1 MDQQNQNLFDLH
13 MDQQS
18 FNYFGEAAKWA
29 KFIAIIGFVFCGLMV
44 VVALFAGTIFASMFS
59 AMGSTGMGMVGG
71 GAFTV
76 VYLIFA
82 ALWFFP
88 CLYLFRFAT
97 QMQSAIQS
105 NEQNKLQLSIRNLK
119 SYFRF
124 LGILFIVILSFYA
137 LGILG
142 ALAMGLGSM

>member
-13 MDQQS
+13 LDQQS
-18 FNYFGEAAKWA
+18 FSYFGEAAKWA

-44 VVALFAGTIFASMFS
+44 VIALFAGSMFASMFAS
-59 AMGSTGMGMVGG
+59 MGSGMGMVGG
-71 GAFTV
+71 GVFTV

-105 NEQNKLQLSIRNLK
+105 NEQVKLQYSIRNLK
-119 SYFRF
+119 AYFRF
-124 LGILFIVILSFYA
+124 LGILFIIVLAFYA

-142 ALAMGLGSM
+142 MLAVGVGRM

>member
-1 MDQQNQNLFDLH
+1 MDQQNQNLLDLQL
-13 MDQQS
+13 DQQS
-18 FNYFGEAAKWA
+18 FSYFAESAKWA
-29 KFIAIIGFVFCGLMV
+29 KFIAIVGFVFCGLMV
-44 VVALFAGTIFASMFS
+44 IVALFAGTIFATMFAS
-59 AMGSTGMGMVGG
+59 MGSGMGMVGG

-88 CLYLFRFAT
+88 CLYLYRFAT
-97 QMQSAIQS
+97 QMQQAIQS
-105 NEQNKLQLSIRNLK
+105 NEQNKIQQSLRNLK

-124 LGILFIVILSFYA
+124 LGILFIVVLSFYA

-142 ALAMGLGSM
+142 ALAMGLGRM